1 MAEMDII
8 GYFRSLTGL
17 SVAIRGIGYGLV
29 LASIVAFFISL
40 TNRRIVKRL
49 LDAEAHTRDSAKS
62 AAEIGAKAGF
72 GKLALRD
79 RSTLRK
85 TVKATELTEGAESG
99 EERYYIPEEDAD
111 AAEIRYVKK
120 NPPVAWIVGTA
131 LLVAAT
137 EGAMIAA
144 PWILSLFK

>member
-8 GYFRSLTGL
+8 GFFRSMTGL
-17 SVAIRGIGYGLV
+17 QVAIRGIGYGLV

-40 TNRRIVKRL
+40 TNRRTVKRL

-62 AAEIGAKAGF
+62 AAEIGAAGI

-79 RSTLRK
+79 KSTLRK
-85 TVKATELTEGAESG
+85 TVKATELTDGAESG
-99 EERYYIPEEDAD
+99 GVRYYIPEEDAD

-120 NPPVAWIVGTA
+120 NPPVAWIVGTV
-131 LLVAAT
+131 LLVAVT
-137 EGAMIAA
+137 EGAVIAV